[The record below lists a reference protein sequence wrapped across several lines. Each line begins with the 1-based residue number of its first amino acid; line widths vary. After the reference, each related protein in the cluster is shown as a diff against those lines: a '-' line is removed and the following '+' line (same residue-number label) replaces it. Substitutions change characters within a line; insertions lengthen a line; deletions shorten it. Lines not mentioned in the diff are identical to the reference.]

1 MQFRRPG
8 TSAAFRGSTGSKETS
23 HLSDLLLLLLAD
35 RVHVSEHVAFSF
47 FGVVACIPVHAV
59 RLINTGELLP
69 RYTRGLDTS
78 PGRPEQRKSRR
89 DYGLADLLYR

>member
-1 MQFRRPG
+1 
-8 TSAAFRGSTGSKETS
+8 
-23 HLSDLLLLLLAD
+23 
-35 RVHVSEHVAFSF
+35 
-47 FGVVACIPVHAV
+47 V

-89 DYGLADLLYR
+89 DYGLANLLYC